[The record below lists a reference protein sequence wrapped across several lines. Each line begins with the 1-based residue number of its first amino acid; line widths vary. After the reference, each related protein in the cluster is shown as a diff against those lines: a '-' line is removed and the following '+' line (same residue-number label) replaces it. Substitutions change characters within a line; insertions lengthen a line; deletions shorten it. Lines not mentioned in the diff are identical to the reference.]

1 MFSIRQCRKE
11 SESVKFGASLPAGK
25 IMNAAELAPWRK
37 ASAAASTAQALK
49 RGFIMR
55 TYYFDLRDGLPT
67 RDRKGIEFSTAA
79 AAIEHSKELE
89 RRLRNERRLR
99 DPDLVVIV
107 IDESGSEVHRELVHA
122 DTESQRPD
130 SNG

>member
-1 MFSIRQCRKE
+1 
-11 SESVKFGASLPAGK
+11 
-25 IMNAAELAPWRK
+25 
-37 ASAAASTAQALK
+37 
-49 RGFIMR
+49 MR

-79 AAIEHSKELE
+79 AAIEHSKELA
-89 RRLRNERRLR
+89 RRLRSERRLR
-99 DPDLVVIV
+99 DPGLVIIV

-122 DTESQRPD
+122 DTESQPPD